1 MYIFNLLIFLQFVS
15 KNKDD
20 FLSNSFN
27 NKNNNI
33 IPQNNSNNNYQINS
47 EIIKLKNEINNKDKI
62 IQQQNLTISNLQNQL
77 NDINNKYNNN
87 LSLIKTLQNNLNLK
101 EQELQ
106 NLKSK
111 LNQYIPDSNKKWGF
125 GVIFSSIN
133 QEIHYPIVCNENDL
147 ISRLEEELYNEYP
160 NYKEYNTY
168 LTCNGIVLKRFKTI
182 GENNIKKGN
191 TILVNIH
198 E

>member
-15 KNKDD
+15 NNKND
-20 FLSNSFN
+20 FLS

-33 IPQNNSNNNYQINS
+33 IPQNNSNNNYQI

-62 IQQQNLTISNLQNQL
+62 IQQQNLTISNLKNQL

-111 LNQYIPDSNKKWGF
+111 LNLDSNKKWGF
-125 GVIFSSIN
+125 AINFDSIN

>member
-1 MYIFNLLIFLQFVS
+1 MYIFNSLIFLQFVS

-33 IPQNNSNNNYQINS
+33 IPQNNSNNNYQI

-133 QEIHYPIVCNENDL
+133 KEILYPIVCNENDL

>member
-15 KNKDD
+15 NNKDD

>member
-106 NLKSK
+106 NLKSQ
-111 LNQYIPDSNKKWGF
+111 LNLDSNKKWGF
-125 GVIFSSIN
+125 AINFDSIN